1 MDISLLVPAKPAL
14 CKNVR
19 PRSRPSIESRS
30 YNFLRMT
37 HSIHGGGINPTHPE
51 LKRAVYCRNGRFVVL
66 VAPAKFPARAA
77 DGPGAEANGCDGQI
91 VVNEAVRFH
100 VRLGDRFRF
109 RAVCSHRL
117 KSWFHGDRML
127 SFNSP
132 LAGAIQATA
141 VCRAI
146 DSR

>member
-1 MDISLLVPAKPAL
+1 MDISLLVPAKPAF

-19 PRSRPSIESRS
+19 PRSRPGLKCRS
-30 YNFLRMT
+30 YNFLRVPHPI
-37 HSIHGGGINPTHPE
+37 HSGGINPTPPE
-51 LKRAVYCRNGRFVVL
+51 LKRAVYSRNRRFIVL

-77 DGPGAEANGCDGQI
+77 DGPCAEADGCDRQI
-91 VVNEAVRFH
+91 GVTEALRFH
-100 VRLGDRFRF
+100 ARADDRFRF
-109 RAVCSHRL
+109 RVFCSHRL
-117 KSWFHGDRML
+117 KRGFHRDRML

-132 LAGAIQATA
+132 LARAIQATA

>member
-1 MDISLLVPAKPAL
+1 MDISLLVPAKPAF

-19 PRSRPSIESRS
+19 PRSRPSLESRS
-30 YNFLRMT
+30 YNFLGMI
-37 HSIHGGGINPTHPE
+37 HSIHGRGVDPVNAQ
-51 LKRAVYCRNGRFVVL
+51 LKSAVYCRNGRFVVV

-91 VVNEAVRFH
+91 GVTEALRFH

-146 DSR
+146 GSR